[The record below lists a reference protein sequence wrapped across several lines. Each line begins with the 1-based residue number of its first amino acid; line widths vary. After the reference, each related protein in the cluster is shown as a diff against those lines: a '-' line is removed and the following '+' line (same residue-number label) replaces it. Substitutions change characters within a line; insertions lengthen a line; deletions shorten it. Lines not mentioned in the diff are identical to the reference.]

1 MAAAFAPKLGRSL
14 ASPDPHHGAGSA
26 GYCPPNESCGQLIS
40 PLPTSPEVA
49 GSSQLMLQPAPWP
62 CHGAQPVQQAGEL
75 LGTRPACWGA
85 GAQPLGCCVIPG
97 YTGFI
102 PRAQNLFAKT
112 YSEICKEA
120 RSDFARQQLRAAG
133 QEQEL
138 QKAGRLPQGTKGK
151 LLTTKYRTP
160 GLAAAP
166 YGLPFAFQPQGSPY
180 SMEDNNPHKCFIS
193 APSHLTV
200 LPDKP
205 SIGTCSPVCGKDH
218 HWWTVAADQPPARP
232 TQHRLTGSMGLQV
245 PVWPHLRP
253 AYPQRPGAEHPGE
266 ADGRLAAGLGQF
278 LPGAVWSL
286 PRRVQEQ

>member
-193 APSHLTV
+193 GFTGFVPRARFLIGAGYPLTTHRALVEFGQNRGSRPEAGKGSTV
-200 LPDKP
+200 LPPLLK
-205 SIGTCSPVCGKDH
+205 SY
-218 HWWTVAADQPPARP
+218 P
-232 TQHRLTGSMGLQV
+232 TDMGLLPHYAGYV
-245 PVWPHLRP
+245 PGYKFQFGHTYGQLTHN
-253 AYPQRPGAEHPGE
+253 ALGLSTLEKQM
-266 ADGRLAAGLGQF
+266 AD
-278 LPGAVWSL
+278 
-286 PRRVQEQ
+286 